1 MERQRELTGT
11 LLALAVVRFAAE
23 LGMLAA
29 LAYAGWRLLSDT
41 PVLGI
46 VTAVTL
52 PVLAA
57 VVWGAWVAPK
67 SARRLEDPAR
77 LSVELALF
85 GAAVA
90 GLLLVVGGTWGL
102 LGGVALGVA
111 YAVSSPVGRA
121 GY

>member
-1 MERQRELTGT
+1 MEEQRELTGG
-11 LLALAVVRFAAE
+11 LLALAVVRFTAE

-41 PVLGI
+41 PVLGVVAAI
-46 VTAVTL
+46 AL
-52 PVLAA
+52 PVVAA
-57 VVWGAWVAPK
+57 VVWGAWVAPRA
-67 SARRLEDPAR
+67 ARRLEDPAR
-77 LSVELALF
+77 LVVELVLF

-90 GLLLVVGGTWGL
+90 GLLLVVGGTWGIT
-102 LGGVALGVA
+102 GGVALGLA